1 MVKQGHSN
9 NEISNKYKY
18 IKYPL
23 HVKDILCAGAVHSSF
38 LLLSRMLL
46 GEGEQP
52 NINPIKMVERL
63 FIKLEQTFRGV
74 FG

>member
-1 MVKQGHSN
+1 MSK
-9 NEISNKYKY
+9 IFFALALY
-18 IKYPL
+18 IR
-23 HVKDILCAGAVHSSF
+23 VF

-46 GEGEQP
+46 GESEQP

-63 FIKLEQTFRGV
+63 FIKLEQTLRGV